1 MVEQCCKPPFF
12 LHLCALPLKVTV
24 FLWWHLTKWL
34 CPLIMPSHALD
45 FSAIQPQTNVRTLP
59 HTFTHRVRG
68 SSIHLGLDSC
78 TLFHLMPN
86 QEWSLD
92 AAMESNQGRLRY
104 VYMHTHTD
112 IYISK
117 YIYIYTHTNRH
128 RQQSNSKKCLWWS
141 SCLYHTCSNCQIV
154 YLCDGV
160 EEFLIILT
168 IVHVL
173 LFGGGGSE
181 SLLTVAMN
189 RAAIMFIVQSPTT
202 LTA

>member
-92 AAMESNQGRLRY
+92 AAMEPNQGRLRY
-104 VYMHTHTD
+104 VYMHTHTHKH
-112 IYISK
+112 IYK
-117 YIYIYTHTNRH
+117 YIYIHTHKQAQTAIQFQKMPLVKQLPIPH
-128 RQQSNSKKCLWWS
+128 
-141 SCLYHTCSNCQIV
+141 
-154 YLCDGV
+154 
-160 EEFLIILT
+160 
-168 IVHVL
+168 L
-173 LFGGGGSE
+173 LKLSDCVFVRWRGRVSHYFDHCACASFRRRWLGK
-181 SLLTVAMN
+181 
-189 RAAIMFIVQSPTT
+189 PTHCGDE
-202 LTA
+202 